1 MADLPLAAGVA
12 APVPLRGPLEMP
24 APISRGRRTQQTT
37 VRVDDDVESS
47 PSRSLRG
54 LGQILLIALLVAI
67 GGATAAAWIAR
78 RTPIGYA
85 IATPEPR
92 TESPAAVI
100 PSASPP
106 AATGSSTVASDVP
119 VVLVS
124 SLPVAA
130 PTASGA
136 GDRGTAGRHTVP
148 VRPRPA
154 GHRPAPRPSKV
165 ASPSNDAPNPAPPPP
180 KAPRPKAAPAKAA
193 PAPGSLDDLIRK
205 SVEADAKK
213 KQ

>member
-1 MADLPLAAGVA
+1 M
-12 APVPLRGPLEMP
+12 RGPLEMP
-24 APISRGRRTQQTT
+24 TPVPRGRRAAQAAL
-37 VRVDDDVESS
+37 RVDDDVDLR

-54 LGQILLIALLVAI
+54 LGQILLVALLLAI

-92 TESPAAVI
+92 AESPAPVTPSVSPAAATV
-100 PSASPP
+100 PSA
-106 AATGSSTVASDVP
+106 AASDVP

-130 PTASGA
+130 PTASGT
-136 GDRGTAGRHTVP
+136 GDRASAGHHTAP
-148 VRPRPA
+148 VRWRPA
-154 GHRPAPRPSKV
+154 AHRPVPRPSKV
-165 ASPSNDAPNPAPPPP
+165 ASPSHDAPIPAPA
-180 KAPRPKAAPAKAA
+180 KAPRSKPAPAKAA

>member
-1 MADLPLAAGVA
+1 V
-12 APVPLRGPLEMP
+12 PVRGPLEMP
-24 APISRGRRTQQTT
+24 AHVPRGRRAPQAAL
-37 VRVDDDVESS
+37 RVDDDVDLR

-85 IATPEPR
+85 IATPER
-92 TESPAAVI
+92 QAESPAPVT
-100 PSASPP
+100 PSASPAALP
-106 AATGSSTVASDVP
+106 AAATGSSAAASDVP

-136 GDRGTAGRHTVP
+136 GDRVSGRHTVP
-148 VRPRPA
+148 VRSRPA
-154 GHRPAPRPSKV
+154 AHRPAPRPSKV
-165 ASPSNDAPNPAPPPP
+165 AAPSNDAPSPAPA